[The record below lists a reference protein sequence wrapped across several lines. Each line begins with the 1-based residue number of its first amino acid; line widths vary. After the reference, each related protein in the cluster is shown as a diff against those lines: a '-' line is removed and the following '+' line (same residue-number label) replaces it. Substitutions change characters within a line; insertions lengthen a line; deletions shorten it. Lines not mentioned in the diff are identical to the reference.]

1 MVEFADKTVHN
12 MGGGMDAKSGRVMLP
27 GRHWAKFGEL
37 DVGYACNNNRASLK
51 GPPTHLYI
59 YGYKVTFRLDPIME
73 FLI

>member
-37 DVGYACNNNRASLK
+37 VMFVIAALLACK
-51 GPPTHLYI
+51 IHL
-59 YGYKVTFRLDPIME
+59 TFAYVR
-73 FLI
+73 FLRI

>member
-37 DVGYACNNNRASLK
+37 DMLAITIVR
-51 GPPTHLYI
+51 
-59 YGYKVTFRLDPIME
+59 R
-73 FLI
+73 

>member
-51 GPPTHLYI
+51 GYMRADISCTTTAHLCI
-59 YGYKVTFRLDPIME
+59 FQLPA
-73 FLI
+73 

>member
-37 DVGYACNNNRASLK
+37 VMLAITRVLRCVERSSYAPILLRRSLSA
-51 GPPTHLYI
+51 
-59 YGYKVTFRLDPIME
+59 
-73 FLI
+73 